1 MNLSFIVIDES
12 ELDCFIA
19 KKIIQNY
26 DKNLEIETYQ
36 NPIYAIEELK
46 SNTAFGD
53 FSAVKIILLDLQMPL
68 MNGFEFVE
76 EFEQLDAEIR
86 KYYYIHILSSTRNK
100 TDINRLLT
108 YNSVLSVVEK
118 PLTGSKLVLV
128 INDTLNNL
136 NRGKS

>member
-19 KKIIQNY
+19 KKIIQNS
-26 DKNLEIETYQ
+26 DKEFKIESYQ
-36 NPIYAIEELK
+36 NAIYAIEK
-46 SNTAFGD
+46 IRTNTAFGD
-53 FSAVKIILLDLQMPL
+53 LEPVNIILLDLQMPL

-76 EFEQLDAEIR
+76 EFEQMDAEIR
-86 KYYYIHILSSTRNK
+86 KHYYIHILSSTRNK

-118 PLTGSKLVLV
+118 PLTGSKLLLV

-136 NRGKS
+136 NKGKR

>member
-1 MNLSFIVIDES
+1 MNFSFIVIDES

-26 DKNLEIETYQ
+26 DRNFNIEVYQ
-36 NPIYAIEELK
+36 NPLNAIEKIRSE
-46 SNTAFGD
+46 TAFGD
-53 FSAVKIILLDLQMPL
+53 LDPVHIILLDLQMPL

-76 EFEQLDAEIR
+76 EFEQMEAETR
-86 KYYYIHILSSTRNK
+86 RHYYIHILSSTRNK

-118 PLTGSKLVLV
+118 PLTGSKLILV
-128 INDTLNNL
+128 INDTLNTL
-136 NRGKS
+136 NKGKR